1 MCVFLAPLQREGK
14 ESFGCVFLLVPLQSE
29 EKESFGALGSWEIEF
44 QFGVF
49 IWCLAYAPK
58 ISYTLPFS
66 LYKVCTY
73 VCT

>member
-1 MCVFLAPLQREGK
+1 
-14 ESFGCVFLLVPLQSE
+14 
-29 EKESFGALGSWEIEF
+29 
-44 QFGVF
+44 VF